1 MSSTFDYNK
10 IQDTALNLI
19 EKFGADATVKKA
31 SIAAGA
37 NAWNAPQQVA
47 SDKVGKAVRT
57 EYSLYNINGTTIKA
71 GDVKLLLAAKDLTV
85 MPAQGDTVV
94 FAGTE
99 YKVMNIDP
107 IAPAEVI
114 LVYVVQLRR

>member
-1 MSSTFDYNK
+1 MSSAFDYNV
-10 IQDTALNLI
+10 IQTTALNLI
-19 EKFGADATVKKA
+19 EKFGTDATVKKV

-37 NAWNAPQQVA
+37 NAWNASQQTASSVA
-47 SDKVGKAVRT
+47 GKAVRT

-71 GDVKLLLAAKDLTV
+71 GDVKLLLAAKDLTAV
-85 MPAQGDTVV
+85 PVQGDTVV

-114 LVYVVQLRR
+114 LVHIVQLRR